1 MFETSPSSLLY
12 GFFRFYSVLFPHAT
26 TAVSVRFGDLS
37 LQKASFPTSSKLWRL
52 CIEDPF
58 ETCESHICHDLGCHI
73 DEAGQKRISTLLLEA
88 CGALEE
94 LMECPSVESDF
105 VPKFLRL
112 VIADEKKQSSVP
124 KKRGNG
130 KNGVRKAKQQND
142 RAKNKGVED
151 AKSNKGKRAKNN
163 RDRNGNAQKMKNTQK
178 KSNEK
183 HLGVDDTA
191 VQKQADTNGEGG
203 RRNRKRNNRRK
214 RSDQNGEKKK
224 DPTATA
230 GL

>member
-88 CGALEE
+88 CGALKE

-151 AKSNKGKRAKNN
+151 AKSNKGKKAKNN
-163 RDRNGNAQKMKNTQK
+163 RDRNGSNAQKTKNTQK
-178 KSNEK
+178 KSNE
-183 HLGVDDTA
+183 GVDDTA
-191 VQKQADTNGEGG
+191 VKKQADTNGEGG

-230 GL
+230 EL

>member
-151 AKSNKGKRAKNN
+151 AKSNKGKKAKNN
-163 RDRNGNAQKMKNTQK
+163 RDRNGSNAQKTKNTQK
-178 KSNEK
+178 KSNE
-183 HLGVDDTA
+183 GVDDTA
-191 VQKQADTNGEGG
+191 VKKQADTNGEGG

-230 GL
+230 EL